1 MRRAMRLA
9 LAWCAMTLGASALA
23 RGARIG
29 PERAARGGDRGEEGG
44 GERPSTRVD
53 GADARAPRD
62 RAIEF
67 DRIERVSWRP
77 HAEVYRGF
85 LTREECDHLKALA
98 TPSLGRSTVVD
109 ASNGGSVPSDIRT
122 SSGMFLL
129 RGEDDVVASIERR
142 IASWTHVPESHG
154 EGFQVL
160 RYEFGQEYRPHFD
173 YFQDEF
179 NQKREKGGQRVAT
192 VLMYLTDVEEG
203 GETIFPDAEAGAN
216 PGGGDDASS
225 CAAGKLFGD
234 KFRDAF
240 GVDEEDAWARQSK
253 ARIGLFSPGGPLAQ
267 QLSMH
272 HTVLIVNDTVFAHG
286 GLVPRHVEFGLDKL
300 NRAVTDWMRGKE
312 IKDDETRQALGM
324 AIGGVRDSIVWH
336 RAYGTE
342 KFATDEDR
350 STSCE
355 LLGKTLGMIDGVSRL
370 VVGHTPQLGGA
381 NCECNGQIWRIDVG
395 MSFGVLG
402 AEPQVLEI
410 DGDEV
415 RVLSSSSVR
424 EKTKA

>member
-1 MRRAMRLA
+1 MAGVLDDEDDAGNPR
-9 LAWCAMTLGASALA
+9 WVGGDTTLVQLGDILDRGDDEIGILILLQKLDKEAQKQGGRVYVMNGNHEVLNVSGDFRYVS
-23 RGARIG
+23 RGAF
-29 PERAARGGDRGEEGG
+29 GE
-44 GERPSTRVD
+44 STRFS
-53 GADARAPRD
+53 
-62 RAIEF
+62 E
-67 DRIERVSWRP
+67 
-77 HAEVYRGF
+77 
-85 LTREECDHLKALA
+85 HL
-98 TPSLGRSTVVD
+98 V
-109 ASNGGSVPSDIRT
+109 
-122 SSGMFLL
+122 
-129 RGEDDVVASIERR
+129 
-142 IASWTHVPESHG
+142 
-154 EGFQVL
+154 
-160 RYEFGQEYRPHFD
+160 
-173 YFQDEF
+173 
-179 NQKREKGGQRVAT
+179 
-192 VLMYLTDVEEG
+192 
-203 GETIFPDAEAGAN
+203 
-216 PGGGDDASS
+216 
-225 CAAGKLFGD
+225 KLFGD

>member
-1 MRRAMRLA
+1 MRAASSLGRAVARHA
-9 LAWCAMTLGASALA
+9 RVGGARHARDARARPATAPRGASAA
-23 RGARIG
+23 RAMTRG
-29 PERAARGGDRGEEGG
+29 PL
-44 GERPSTRVD
+44 
-53 GADARAPRD
+53 DARAATTMA
-62 RAIEF
+62 RAT
-67 DRIERVSWRP
+67 RT
-77 HAEVYRGF
+77 RGDGARGTSEGARGTRATAVPGRATRGA
-85 LTREECDHLKALA
+85 TRECATRAKAKGEETYPQLRVTA
-98 TPSLGRSTVVD
+98 PGRVVAIGD
-109 ASNGGSVPSDIRT
+109 LHGDIGQARRA
-122 SSGMFLL
+122 L
-129 RGEDDVVASIERR
+129 RMAGVLDDEDD
-142 IASWTHVPESHG
+142 
-154 EGFQVL
+154 
-160 RYEFGQEYRPHFD
+160 
-173 YFQDEF
+173 
-179 NQKREKGGQRVAT
+179 
-192 VLMYLTDVEEG
+192 
-203 GETIFPDAEAGAN
+203 AGN
-216 PGGGDDASS
+216 PRWVGGDTTLVQLGDILDRGDDEIGILILLQKLDKEAQKQGGRVYVMNGNHEVLNVSGDFRYVS
-225 CAAGKLFGD
+225 RGAFGESTRFSEHLVKLFGD

-240 GVDEEDAWARQSK
+240 GVDEVDAWARQSK